1 MFDNCLC
8 SFIIS
13 IYNYNLIFLILRM
26 ALKNVENYVVAMVI
40 FVAVGFLS
48 YLLSMFLPALTKEI
62 MLFCI
67 CRLVYFSLSL
77 LTVTNLK
84 FSSPA

>member
-26 ALKNVENYVVAMVI
+26 ALKNVENYVVATVI

-62 MLFCI
+62 MLFCF